1 MKHRPLTART
11 KRPRPLRIG
20 VSARIQYGDPSKH
33 GYLKKNIY
41 YIEQSYT
48 QYILAHDAMPF
59 LVPDLAGHR
68 DTTLTLAD
76 YAHELDGLML
86 QGGTDISPQMYGE
99 EPLRPEWAGDPER
112 DRYELDLLN
121 RFLDAKKPVLGIC
134 RGQQLINVAM
144 GGTLYQDTETQK
156 PGAQVHQ
163 DTAVY
168 DEKHHHIE
176 ILPGTRLAALYP
188 GVGQAKVNSLHHQ
201 AVNRLGKGLAV
212 EAHSVE
218 DGVIEAI
225 RHDGPQYVAGVQWHP
240 EFLHGRDDA
249 VLDAAPLLQDF
260 IRASHENI
268 QSR

>member
-1 MKHRPLTART
+1 MTRR
-11 KRPRPLRIG
+11 LRIG
-20 VSARIQYGDPSKH
+20 VSARIQYGDAAKR

-41 YIEQSYT
+41 YLEQSFARWL
-48 QYILAHDAMPF
+48 QSAGV
-59 LVPDLAGHR
+59 LVYLVADVVDR
-68 DTTLTLAD
+68 DSNSLTLAD
-76 YAHELDGLML
+76 YAAELDGLVL

-112 DRYELDLLN
+112 DRYELELLE
-121 RFLDAKKPVLGIC
+121 RFLFLKKPIFGVC

-144 GGTLYQDTETQK
+144 GGTLYQDTESQK
-156 PGAQVHQ
+156 PGAHVHQ

-168 DEKHHHIE
+168 DDKHHHIE

-188 GVGQAKVNSLHHQ
+188 GVGRAKVNSLHHQ
-201 AVNRLGKGLAV
+201 AVNRLGKGLTV
-212 EAHSVE
+212 EAHSAD

-225 RHDGPQYVAGVQWHP
+225 RHTGPHYVAGVQWHP

-249 VLDAAPLLQDF
+249 VLDAAPMLQDF
-260 IRASHENI
+260 LQASRADI